1 MSKFSLL
8 AMVAI
13 AALTACSASA
23 RTEAEMVDVAPAVV
37 AEAIAPAAVAPV
49 VPEAPAPVLAEA
61 PRPAPVHVE
70 RAQHASY
77 DVVTCEV
84 RSRRTANGLL
94 IQARAF
100 ADRDISGEYD
110 LVITK
115 SGSAGSSDISQSGAL
130 DLEAGA
136 SALLG
141 ENEISVE
148 RGARVRATLT
158 LRDDSGQLC
167 RRSFNL

>member
-8 AMVAI
+8 AMAAI
-13 AALTACSASA
+13 AALTACSAAA
-23 RTEAEMVDVAPAVV
+23 RTEADSTPSAAPVMAATIAPEPVAPAS
-37 AEAIAPAAVAPV
+37 A
-49 VPEAPAPVLAEA
+49 
-61 PRPAPVHVE
+61 RVE
-70 RAQHASY
+70 PTRHASHN
-77 DVVTCEV
+77 DAVTCEV

-115 SGSAGSSDISQSGAL
+115 SGRAGSSDISQSGAL
-130 DLEAGA
+130 DLAAG
-136 SALLG
+136 SSVLLG

-158 LRDDSGQLC
+158 LRDDGGQLC

>member
-1 MSKFSLL
+1 MSESSLL
-8 AMVAI
+8 AMAATI
-13 AALTACSASA
+13 ALTACSAAASS
-23 RTEAEMVDVAPAVV
+23 EAASVD
-37 AEAIAPAAVAPV
+37 AVAA
-49 VPEAPAPVLAEA
+49 EAPAHVRVEA
-61 PRPAPVHVE
+61 PQPAPAHVE
-70 RAQHASY
+70 LVQHASHN
-77 DVVTCEV
+77 DAITCEV
-84 RSRRTANGLL
+84 RSRRIANGLL

-110 LVITK
+110 LGITK

-130 DLEAGA
+130 DLEAGS

-158 LRDDSGQLC
+158 LRDNSGQLC

>member
-8 AMVAI
+8 AVAAI
-13 AALTACSASA
+13 AALSACSAAA
-23 RTEAEMVDVAPAVV
+23 RTEADAANTPSPVIAATIAPEPVAPAS
-37 AEAIAPAAVAPV
+37 ASV
-49 VPEAPAPVLAEA
+49 VPT
-61 PRPAPVHVE
+61 R
-70 RAQHASY
+70 HASY
-77 DVVTCEV
+77 DDAVTCEV

-130 DLEAGA
+130 DVAAGS

>member
-23 RTEAEMVDVAPAVV
+23 RTEAETTDMIAAPAA
-37 AEAIAPAAVAPV
+37 AEAIAPAYVAPIM
-49 VPEAPAPVLAEA
+49 AEA
-61 PRPAPVHVE
+61 PVE
-70 RAQHASY
+70 RVQHASY
-77 DVVTCEV
+77 NDVTCEV
-84 RSRRTANGLL
+84 RSRRTSNGLL

-100 ADRDISGEYD
+100 ADRDIYGEYD

-115 SGSAGSSDISQSGAL
+115 SGAAGSSDISQSGEL
-130 DLEAGA
+130 DLEAGS

>member
-8 AMVAI
+8 TVAAI
-13 AALTACSASA
+13 AALTACSAAARSEAVSVDA
-23 RTEAEMVDVAPAVV
+23 RT
-37 AEAIAPAAVAPV
+37 AEAIAPGGGARV
-49 VPEAPAPVLAEA
+49 VPEAPARVLAEA
-61 PRPAPVHVE
+61 QRDGPTQVE
-70 RAQHASY
+70 RVQHASHNRA
-77 DVVTCEV
+77 VTCEV

-115 SGSAGSSDISQSGAL
+115 SGAAGSSDISQSGAL
-130 DLEAGA
+130 NLAAGS

-148 RGARVRATLT
+148 RGARVRAVLT
-158 LRDDSGQLC
+158 LRDYSGQLC

>member
-13 AALTACSASA
+13 AALSACSAAA
-23 RTEAEMVDVAPAVV
+23 RTEAESAD
-37 AEAIAPAAVAPV
+37 AIAPAPVMAQSMAP
-49 VPEAPAPVLAEA
+49 ETAAPAPA
-61 PRPAPVHVE
+61 HVE
-70 RAQHASY
+70 RATRASHN
-77 DVVTCEV
+77 DAVTCEV

-94 IQARAF
+94 VQARAF
-100 ADRDISGEYD
+100 ADRDVFGQYD

-115 SGSAGSSDISQSGAL
+115 SGAAGSSDISQSGAL
-130 DLEAGA
+130 DLSAGS

-141 ENEISVE
+141 ESEISVE

>member
-8 AMVAI
+8 TMAAI
-13 AALTACSASA
+13 AALTACSAAASA
-23 RTEAEMVDVAPAVV
+23 GADGAPAAAPATLRTGSIASAPVAPAS
-37 AEAIAPAAVAPV
+37 
-49 VPEAPAPVLAEA
+49 
-61 PRPAPVHVE
+61 
-70 RAQHASY
+70 AQLENTRHASLNES
-77 DVVTCEV
+77 VTCEV

-100 ADRDISGEYD
+100 ADRDVSGEYD

-115 SGSAGSSDISQSGAL
+115 SGAAGSSDISQSGGL
-130 DLEAGA
+130 DLSAGS
-136 SALLG
+136 SALLS
-141 ENEISVE
+141 ESEISVE

-158 LRDDSGQLC
+158 LRDESGHLC

>member
-1 MSKFSLL
+1 MSKFSLF

-13 AALTACSASA
+13 AALGACSASA
-23 RTEAEMVDVAPAVV
+23 RTEAEPLDAVAPAPVI
-37 AEAIAPAAVAPV
+37 AEAIAPEVIT
-49 VPEAPAPVLAEA
+49 PAYVE
-61 PRPAPVHVE
+61 PA
-70 RAQHASY
+70 RYASH
-77 DVVTCEV
+77 DNAVTCEV
-84 RSRRTANGLL
+84 RSRRTSNGLL

-130 DLEAGA
+130 DLEAGS

-158 LRDDSGQLC
+158 LRDDTGQLC

>member
-8 AMVAI
+8 AMAAI
-13 AALTACSASA
+13 AALTACSAAA
-23 RTEAEMVDVAPAVV
+23 RTEADATDTFSAAPVIAAAIAPETVAPASARV
-37 AEAIAPAAVAPV
+37 EPTRHAAHNDA
-49 VPEAPAPVLAEA
+49 
-61 PRPAPVHVE
+61 
-70 RAQHASY
+70 
-77 DVVTCEV
+77 VTCEV
-84 RSRRTANGLL
+84 RSRRTTNGLL

-115 SGSAGSSDISQSGAL
+115 SGAAGSSDISQSGAL
-130 DLEAGA
+130 NLSAGS

-158 LRDDSGQLC
+158 LRDESGQLC

>member
-8 AMVAI
+8 AMAAI
-13 AALTACSASA
+13 AALTACSAAA
-23 RTEAEMVDVAPAVV
+23 RTEADSTDSLSAAPVMPA
-37 AEAIAPAAVAPV
+37 AIAPEPL
-49 VPEAPAPVLAEA
+49 APASARVE
-61 PRPAPVHVE
+61 PA
-70 RAQHASY
+70 RHASHN
-77 DVVTCEV
+77 DAVTCEV

-115 SGSAGSSDISQSGAL
+115 SGRAGSSDISQSGAL
-130 DLEAGA
+130 DLAAGS

-148 RGARVRATLT
+148 HGARVRATLT

>member
-8 AMVAI
+8 AMAAI
-13 AALTACSASA
+13 AALTACSAAA
-23 RTEAEMVDVAPAVV
+23 RTEADSPDTRSAAPVIAATIAPEPVAPASSRI
-37 AEAIAPAAVAPV
+37 EPA
-49 VPEAPAPVLAEA
+49 
-61 PRPAPVHVE
+61 R
-70 RAQHASY
+70 HASH
-77 DVVTCEV
+77 DDAVTCEV

-100 ADRDISGEYD
+100 ADRDISGEYH

-115 SGSAGSSDISQSGAL
+115 SGAAGSSDISQSGAL
-130 DLEAGA
+130 DLAAGS

-158 LRDDSGQLC
+158 LRDESEQLC

>member
-8 AMVAI
+8 AIAAV
-13 AALTACSASA
+13 AALTACSAAA
-23 RTEAEMVDVAPAVV
+23 RTEADSADASATPVIAA
-37 AEAIAPAAVAPV
+37 AIAHGASASADF
-49 VPEAPAPVLAEA
+49 EPAP
-61 PRPAPVHVE
+61 R
-70 RAQHASY
+70 ASY
-77 DVVTCEV
+77 DDAVTCEV

-100 ADRDISGEYD
+100 ADRDISGVYA
-110 LVITK
+110 LIITK

-130 DLEAGA
+130 DLAAGS

>member
-8 AMVAI
+8 AMAAI
-13 AALTACSASA
+13 AALTACSAAA
-23 RTEAEMVDVAPAVV
+23 RTEADGADAVSPAPIM
-37 AEAIAPAAVAPV
+37 AEATAPETATPQSARLEPARHVSH
-49 VPEAPAPVLAEA
+49 EAI
-61 PRPAPVHVE
+61 
-70 RAQHASY
+70 
-77 DVVTCEV
+77 TCEV
-84 RSRRTANGLL
+84 RSRRTENGLL

-115 SGSAGSSDISQSGAL
+115 SGPAGSSDISQSGAL
-130 DLEAGA
+130 DLSAGA

-158 LRDDSGQLC
+158 LRDEHGQLC

>member
-1 MSKFSLL
+1 MSKLSLL
-8 AMVAI
+8 AIAAI
-13 AALTACSASA
+13 AALAACSAATS
-23 RTEAEMVDVAPAVV
+23 TESDTADVVAPPVTA
-37 AEAIAPAAVAPV
+37 AEVMAPAMIEPVAHSDSV
-49 VPEAPAPVLAEA
+49 
-61 PRPAPVHVE
+61 
-70 RAQHASY
+70 QHASY
-77 DVVTCEV
+77 EAVTCEV
-84 RSRRTANGLL
+84 RARRTANGLL

-100 ADRDISGEYD
+100 ADRDITGEYD

-130 DLEAGA
+130 DLVAGS

-148 RGARVRATLT
+148 GGARLRAVLT

-167 RRSFNL
+167 RHRFNL

>member
-1 MSKFSLL
+1 MSKLSLL
-8 AMVAI
+8 TMAAI
-13 AALTACSASA
+13 ASLTACSAAA
-23 RTEAEMVDVAPAVV
+23 RSEAVLGDTRAAGS
-37 AEAIAPAAVAPV
+37 IAPESDARDG
-49 VPEAPAPVLAEA
+49 PEAPARVLAEA
-61 PRPAPVHVE
+61 SRAGPALE
-70 RAQHASY
+70 RVQHASHTEA
-77 DVVTCEV
+77 VTCEV

-115 SGSAGSSDISQSGAL
+115 TGRAGSSDISQSGAL
-130 DLEAGA
+130 DLSAGS

-141 ENEISVE
+141 ESEISVE
-148 RGARVRATLT
+148 RGARVRAVLT

>member
-8 AMVAI
+8 AVAAI
-13 AALTACSASA
+13 AALTACSAAA
-23 RTEAEMVDVAPAVV
+23 RTEAEQASAASTPAV
-37 AEAIAPAAVAPV
+37 AEAIAPEAVAPMMAA
-49 VPEAPAPVLAEA
+49 APAPAPARVEA
-61 PRPAPVHVE
+61 TH
-70 RAQHASY
+70 HASHTA
-77 DVVTCEV
+77 VTCEV

-115 SGSAGSSDISQSGAL
+115 SGAAGAADISQSGTL
-130 DLEAGA
+130 DLAAG
-136 SALLG
+136 SSVLLG

-158 LRDDSGQLC
+158 LRDESGQLC

>member
-8 AMVAI
+8 AMAAI
-13 AALTACSASA
+13 AMLTACSAAA
-23 RTEAEMVDVAPAVV
+23 RTEADSTDTPSVAPVIAAAIAPERVAPAS
-37 AEAIAPAAVAPV
+37 A
-49 VPEAPAPVLAEA
+49 
-61 PRPAPVHVE
+61 RVE
-70 RAQHASY
+70 PTRHTSHNDA
-77 DVVTCEV
+77 VTCEV

-115 SGSAGSSDISQSGAL
+115 SGRAGSSDISQSGAL
-130 DLEAGA
+130 DLAAGS

>member
-8 AMVAI
+8 AMAAI
-13 AALTACSASA
+13 AALTACSAAA
-23 RTEAEMVDVAPAVV
+23 RTEAQSADATS
-37 AEAIAPAAVAPV
+37 
-49 VPEAPAPVLAEA
+49 PAPVIAQAIPLEPAAATSSHVE
-61 PRPAPVHVE
+61 PQRPAP
-70 RAQHASY
+70 RNDA
-77 DVVTCEV
+77 VTCEV
-84 RSRRTANGLL
+84 RARRTANGLL

-110 LVITK
+110 LVVTK
-115 SGSAGSSDISQSGAL
+115 SGRAGSSDISQSGAL
-130 DLEAGA
+130 DLSAGT

>member
-8 AMVAI
+8 AMAAI
-13 AALTACSASA
+13 AALAACSAAAS
-23 RTEAEMVDVAPAVV
+23 TEAETADF
-37 AEAIAPAAVAPV
+37 IAPAPEIVA
-49 VPEAPAPVLAEA
+49 ESIAPAPEEA
-61 PRPAPVHVE
+61 GRV
-70 RAQHASY
+70 QLASY
-77 DVVTCEV
+77 DAVTCEV

-100 ADRDISGEYD
+100 ADRDIDGEYD

-115 SGSAGSSDISQSGAL
+115 SGRAGSSDISQSGEL
-130 DLEAGA
+130 ILEAGS

-148 RGARVRATLT
+148 RGARVRAVLT

>member
-1 MSKFSLL
+1 MSKLSFL
-8 AMVAI
+8 AIGLI
-13 AALTACSASA
+13 AALTACSAAA
-23 RTEAEMVDVAPAVV
+23 RTEADSVDPISSAALRAEGVTFETAAPAQ
-37 AEAIAPAAVAPV
+37 AQLEPA
-49 VPEAPAPVLAEA
+49 
-61 PRPAPVHVE
+61 H
-70 RAQHASY
+70 HALQQIPI
-77 DVVTCEV
+77 TCDV

-100 ADRDISGEYD
+100 ANRDVSGEYA

-115 SGSAGSSDISQSGAL
+115 SGPAGSSDISQSGAL
-130 DLEAGA
+130 DLEAGS

>member
-8 AMVAI
+8 AMAAI
-13 AALTACSASA
+13 AALTACSAAAS
-23 RTEAEMVDVAPAVV
+23 TEADVPDPLSAASVIAAAMTTERVAPAS
-37 AEAIAPAAVAPV
+37 A
-49 VPEAPAPVLAEA
+49 
-61 PRPAPVHVE
+61 HVE
-70 RAQHASY
+70 PTRHASH
-77 DVVTCEV
+77 DDAATCEV

-115 SGSAGSSDISQSGAL
+115 SGRAGSSDISQSGAL
-130 DLEAGA
+130 DLAAG
-136 SALLG
+136 SSVLLG

-148 RGARVRATLT
+148 RGARFA
-158 LRDDSGQLC
+158 QL
-167 RRSFNL
+167 

>member
-1 MSKFSLL
+1 MSKSSLL
-8 AMVAI
+8 AVAAAI
-13 AALTACSASA
+13 ALTACSAAASSQA
-23 RTEAEMVDVAPAVV
+23 ASVAA
-37 AEAIAPAAVAPV
+37 
-49 VPEAPAPVLAEA
+49 EAPAYVRVEA
-61 PRPAPVHVE
+61 QQPAPAHVE
-70 RAQHASY
+70 RVQHASHN
-77 DVVTCEV
+77 DAVTCEV
-84 RSRRTANGLL
+84 RSRRTSNGLL

-130 DLEAGA
+130 DLEAGS

-158 LRDDSGQLC
+158 LRDNSGQLC

>member
-1 MSKFSLL
+1 MSKFSLVTL
-8 AMVAI
+8 AAI
-13 AALTACSASA
+13 AALTACSAAARSEADSA
-23 RTEAEMVDVAPAVV
+23 DTLT
-37 AEAIAPAAVAPV
+37 AEAIAPEAVGRVA
-49 VPEAPAPVLAEA
+49 PEAPAQ
-61 PRPAPVHVE
+61 VE
-70 RAQHASY
+70 SAQHASHN
-77 DVVTCEV
+77 DAVTCEI

-115 SGSAGSSDISQSGAL
+115 SGAAGSSDISQSGAL
-130 DLEAGA
+130 DLAAGS

-148 RGARVRATLT
+148 RGARVRAVLT

>member
-8 AMVAI
+8 AMAAI
-13 AALTACSASA
+13 AALTACSAAA
-23 RTEAEMVDVAPAVV
+23 RSEADLVDARA
-37 AEAIAPAAVAPV
+37 AEAIAPAGVARV
-49 VPEAPAPVLAEA
+49 VPEAPALVLAQA
-61 PRPAPVHVE
+61 PRPAPTHVE
-70 RAQHASY
+70 RVQHASHT
-77 DVVTCEV
+77 DAVTCEV
-84 RSRRTANGLL
+84 RARRTANGLL

-115 SGSAGSSDISQSGAL
+115 SGRAGSSDISQSGAL
-130 DLEAGA
+130 NLSAGS

-141 ENEISVE
+141 ESEISVE
-148 RGARVRATLT
+148 RGARVRAVLT

>member
-1 MSKFSLL
+1 MSKLSLL
-8 AMVAI
+8 AMAAI

-23 RTEAEMVDVAPAVV
+23 RTEAETADAVAAPPVV
-37 AEAIAPAAVAPV
+37 AEAITLTAIPPVA
-49 VPEAPAPVLAEA
+49 PEAPMLAEA
-61 PRPAPVHVE
+61 TGPEPAHLE
-70 RAQHASY
+70 RAQYAAYTS
-77 DVVTCEV
+77 VTCEV

-100 ADRDISGEYD
+100 ADRDITGEYD

-115 SGSAGSSDISQSGAL
+115 SGPAGSSDISQGGAL
-130 DLEAGA
+130 DLAAGS

-158 LRDDSGQLC
+158 LRDDDGQLC

>member
-1 MSKFSLL
+1 MTKFSLL
-8 AMVAI
+8 AMAAI
-13 AALTACSASA
+13 AALTACSAAAS
-23 RTEAEMVDVAPAVV
+23 TEAET
-37 AEAIAPAAVAPV
+37 AEFIAPAAIA
-49 VPEAPAPVLAEA
+49 EAPAPIYAE
-61 PRPAPVHVE
+61 R
-70 RAQHASY
+70 ASY
-77 DVVTCEV
+77 DDAVTCEV

-100 ADRDISGEYD
+100 ADRDIYGAYD

-115 SGSAGSSDISQSGAL
+115 SGAAGSSDISQSGELNLA
-130 DLEAGA
+130 AGS

-148 RGARVRATLT
+148 RGARVHAVLT

>member
-1 MSKFSLL
+1 M
-8 AMVAI
+8 AAI
-13 AALTACSASA
+13 AALTACSAAA
-23 RTEAEMVDVAPAVV
+23 RTEAKRADTGAPPAV
-37 AEAIAPAAVAPV
+37 AEAIAPEAVEPMMAAAPV
-49 VPEAPAPVLAEA
+49 PAAARVEAT
-61 PRPAPVHVE
+61 H
-70 RAQHASY
+70 HASHNA
-77 DVVTCEV
+77 VTCEV

-94 IQARAF
+94 IQTRAF

-115 SGSAGSSDISQSGAL
+115 TGAAGSSDISQSGAL
-130 DLEAGA
+130 DLAAGS

-148 RGARVRATLT
+148 RGARVSAVLT